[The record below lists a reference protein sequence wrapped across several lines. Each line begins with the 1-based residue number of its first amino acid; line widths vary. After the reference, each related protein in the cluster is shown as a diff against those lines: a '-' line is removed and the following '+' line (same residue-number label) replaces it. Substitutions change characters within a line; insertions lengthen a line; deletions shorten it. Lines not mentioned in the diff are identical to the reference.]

1 MTAAAPLVRIADVS
15 KSFGQLEVLRHV
27 DIDVE
32 RGEIVVVIGPSGS
45 GKSTLLRTVS
55 QLETIDSGAIWFDD
69 EPLGVQ
75 WKGDRL
81 VRMSPKDITRQRRR
95 TGMVFQQFNLF
106 PHMSALENIIHAPV
120 NVRKLERTAARELGL
135 RLLAQVDLEDRADHY
150 PSELSG
156 GQQQRVAIAR
166 ALAMEPDLLLFDE
179 PTSALDPELVEEV
192 LRVIRNL
199 AEHGQTMIVVTH
211 EMSFAR
217 KIASRIVFMD
227 NGAVVEQG
235 PPDVVFG
242 SNNPRLRGFLDAQKS
257 PVDR

>member
-1 MTAAAPLVRIADVS
+1 MSAPLVRVANVS
-15 KSFGQLEVLRHV
+15 KSFGSLEVLRHV
-27 DIDVE
+27 DIDVQ

-45 GKSTLLRTVS
+45 GKSTLLRAIS
-55 QLETIDSGAIWFDD
+55 QLEAIDSGAIWFAD

-81 VRMSPKDITRQRRR
+81 VRMRPKDVTRQRRR

-106 PHMSALENIIHAPV
+106 PHMNALENIIHAPV
-120 NVRKLERTAARELGL
+120 KVRKLAPAAARELGL
-135 RLLAQVDLEDRADHY
+135 GLLARVDLEDRAEHY

-192 LRVIRNL
+192 LHVIRDL
-199 AEHGQTMIVVTH
+199 AENGQTMIVVTH
-211 EMSFAR
+211 EMAFAR

-227 NGAVVEQG
+227 NGSVVEQG
-235 PPDVVFG
+235 APDEVLA
-242 SNNPRLRGFLDAQKS
+242 STNPRLRGFLDAQQTAHH
-257 PVDR
+257 P